1 MKKLIIIGT
10 AALLVVA
17 GCGGEEAAGPSD
29 EPEEP
34 DEMMETRGTET
45 DEDASTRCL
54 PVSKALRRAIATG
67 LTVTGGGKLG
77 EAAAVR
83 SEDFEKVYYV
93 SAVILGSGLEGGET
107 VGTWATNSLRPGGGL
122 IMAADSIA
130 REFSDWGEAAKEG
143 SPAAEVRGL
152 ENDGAQE
159 SRDCLDE
166 NPSRDHLSQAATDG
180 SRLVILARGLRARSD
195 PCRRAPHLSLR
206 SRAVRV

>member
-1 MKKLIIIGT
+1 VRTFEEGDAMRKLIIICT
-10 AALLVVA
+10 AVLLVVA
-17 GCGGEEAAGPSD
+17 SCGGEETAGPSD

-34 DEMMETRGTET
+34 DEMMETRGTEA
-45 DEDASTRCL
+45 EVIRCL

-93 SAVILGSGLEGGET
+93 SAVILGPGFEGEET

-122 IMAADSIA
+122 IMAADSMA
-130 REFSDWGEAAKEG
+130 REFSDWGEAAEEG

-152 ENDGAQE
+152 ENHGAQE
-159 SRDCLDE
+159 SRDCL
-166 NPSRDHLSQAATDG
+166 G
-180 SRLVILARGLRARSD
+180 
-195 PCRRAPHLSLR
+195 
-206 SRAVRV
+206 